1 MSNAAAA
8 TAVAEEAPPETQD
21 RKATATREREKTK
34 RQPPY
39 AVVLHNDDLNTFEF
53 VIGVLRKVFHYD
65 EAQAK
70 QLTMAAHRQG
80 RSIVWSGQLEIA
92 ELKADQIRSCGPD
105 PETKARGALVL
116 RVTVEPLPQ

>member
-1 MSNAAAA
+1 MPHSAEAA
-8 TAVAEEAPPETQD
+8 AVAEETLPDTEERTTTAP
-21 RKATATREREKTK
+21 REQEKTK

-65 EAQAK
+65 EPQAK
-70 QLTMAAHRQG
+70 KLTMTAHRQG

-105 PETKARGALVL
+105 PVMKADGALAL
-116 RVTVEPLPQ
+116 RVTLEPLPQ